1 MNLPSSRSV
10 RRAALIVGCYISLYV
25 LLDVASLVLESDSVV
40 SLWYLSDAASLALVL
55 FFGVRYAPAII
66 VTSLITSFITFPN
79 PGPWAALV
87 AWSIVYPLPFAATAA
102 LVRQRLHV
110 QVPPRGLRDVVLL
123 TLGGLA
129 LSLTLAGMFA
139 LTVLFSGSVVPSVQA
154 LMSQLPAVALRWWIG
169 EAIGLVVMTPLLVL
183 FVVPWFTA
191 RLESRGR
198 RRQARPPIDTRTL
211 LETSVQALG
220 VMLVPIVVVG
230 VKAGGG
236 LQAFYLC
243 FLPVLWITLRRG
255 LRGACLAVVATDVG
269 AVLAARLFE
278 LDANSVANLQVF
290 MLTLALT
297 ALTAGVV
304 VDEQRR
310 SEANSRQRAAQ
321 LATAGGLG
329 TALAETVEL
338 DEIYDR
344 LCAAVLSVLPDSETV
359 IVSLLDRRRSELDSV
374 RAWSAGGYIDHT
386 QLPPVPLERAGAGSG
401 SGADSGPS
409 DARGPAILPDLPA
422 RSENVGFAADA
433 DGASEQQS
441 SLCVPMS
448 AKGEVIGTVVT
459 RSLTP
464 DRYTDADAE
473 LLSLVANTAAAAIQN
488 ARLLS
493 ETQRR
498 LRNIQALHDVHQA
511 IAGSRDLTVTL
522 QTILEHV
529 QAELRVDAASILLIN
544 PIDQGLEFAAGIG
557 FRGGRIERSRL
568 RAGEGRAGVAVLE
581 RRVISIP
588 DLAEAGGAFL
598 RAQLVVGEDF
608 VSYHAAP
615 LVAKEQVSGV
625 LEVFHRAPLAVDEE
639 WLAFLQTL
647 AGQAAL
653 AIDDATLFT
662 DLQRSKVDLILAYD
676 ATIEGW
682 SRAMDLRDKETEGHS
697 LRVAEL
703 TMSLARSM
711 GLSEAELV
719 HVRRGAL
726 LHDMGK
732 MGIPD
737 GILLKPGA
745 LTDDEWILMRQHPQL
760 AYDMLEPVAYLR
772 PALDIP
778 LYHHEKW
785 DGSGYSHCL
794 QGEQIPL
801 SARLFAV
808 IDVFDALTSN
818 RSYRKAWSEEKA
830 LEHIKAGAGTHF
842 DPRAVECFTAMPQGR
857 SAGQ

>member
-1 MNLPSSRSV
+1 M
-10 RRAALIVGCYISLYV
+10 GCYISLYV
-25 LLDVASLVLESDSVV
+25 LLDVASLVLESDAVV
-40 SLWYLSDAASLALVL
+40 SLWYLSDAASLALLL
-55 FFGVRYAPAII
+55 FFGVRYAPAIV

-87 AWSIVYPLPFAATAA
+87 AWSLVYPLPFAATAA
-102 LVRQRLHV
+102 LLRHKLRVR
-110 QVPPRGLRDVVLL
+110 VPPSGLRDVVLL

-183 FVVPWFTA
+183 VVVPWFTA

-198 RRQARPPIDTRTL
+198 REQVRQRIGTRTF
-211 LETSVQALG
+211 LETSAQALS
-220 VMLVPIVVVG
+220 VVLVPIIVVG
-230 VKAGGG
+230 MKAGGG

-243 FLPVLWITLRRG
+243 FLPALWITLRRG
-255 LRGACLAVVATDVG
+255 LRGACLAVVLTDAT
-269 AVLAARLFE
+269 AVLAARLFA
-278 LDANSVANLQVF
+278 LDSNSVANLQVF

-297 ALTAGVV
+297 ALTTGVV

-310 SEANSRQRAAQ
+310 SEASSRRRAGQ
-321 LATAGGLG
+321 MATAGRLG
-329 TALAETVEL
+329 TALAETLEL

-344 LCAAVLSVLPDSETV
+344 LCVAVLSVLPDSETV

-386 QLPPVPLERAGAGSG
+386 QLPPVPLERSCAGADIGTANG
-401 SGADSGPS
+401 RGA
-409 DARGPAILPDLPA
+409 AMLADLPVH
-422 RSENVGFAADA
+422 SENVDSAADA
-433 DGASEQQS
+433 DGASEQQP

-459 RSLTP
+459 RRLTP
-464 DRYTDADAE
+464 DRYIDADAE
-473 LLSLVANTAAAAIQN
+473 LLSVVANTAAAAIQN
-488 ARLLS
+488 SRLLA

-522 QTILEHV
+522 MTILEHV

-557 FRGGRIERSRL
+557 FHGGGIERSRL
-568 RAGEGRAGVAVLE
+568 RAGEGRAGLAALE

-598 RAQLVVGEDF
+598 RAQFVAGEDF

-615 LVAKEQVSGV
+615 LMAKEQVSGV
-625 LEVFHRAPLAVDEE
+625 LEVFRRVALPVDEE

-703 TMSLARSM
+703 TMSLAHSM
-711 GLSEAELV
+711 GLSEPELV

-760 AYDMLEPVAYLR
+760 AYDMLQPIAYLR

-808 IDVFDALTSN
+808 IDVYDALTSN

-830 LEHIKAGAGTHF
+830 IEHIKAGAGTHF
-842 DPRAVECFTAMPQGR
+842 DPRAVECFTAMLQGR